1 MEIDKEKICKE
12 YTESKIGVE
21 ALAAKYHVGKL
32 KIKGILAEAGISIK
46 KRGAQLNNNEYKI
59 NDWRI
64 EKYLPVDGFHY
75 IAVDRDSGFVSN
87 DWNNYAGK
95 LTSYIKKTYLV
106 GIPSLYDRR
115 IYYMK
120 TGNYWWE
127 QWFDIKLEENPKTKK
142 CPYCGWETIDIE
154 NKSGVFEQHLKEV
167 HHITKLEYLKEYPND
182 INYFK
187 LKVYER
193 KLLESDIVEINKDV
207 KFTGDGNRASKW
219 ETVVE
224 KMKKAHPDENLE
236 YPDQEYKG
244 VHSKI
249 RIIDHDLKPD
259 GSEYGEYIQEVNA
272 HLRGQSYPGK
282 KKTIKF
288 ENKLNELTNTTI
300 EKFKK
305 IHGDKYDYS
314 KTVYNG
320 YKTNCI
326 ITCKEHGDFE
336 MTPDNH
342 LHGHGCPYCG
352 NVHKYTTEEW
362 VEKARSIY
370 SDSYDYSN
378 VKYVS
383 AKTPVE
389 IICKKHGSFFIIP
402 GKHISGQECPKCFGG
417 SSKSEEEIY
426 IYINNLIRKEFEIE
440 CNVKNIIP
448 NRELD
453 IYIPKLNVA
462 IEYNG
467 LYWHSEENG
476 KNKNYHLNKLNLCNS
491 LGIKLIQIFEDEYIN
506 HKNIVLTKIS
516 HIIGIRNG
524 GIKVGARECYIKP
537 IGKHEAKEFLD
548 ENHIQGGSNS
558 TLYYGAFMKGGDN
571 LVGVM
576 SFRLNDPDNM
586 LWELTRF
593 ATDNK
598 YIVSGLG
605 SKMFSYFKKNNI
617 WKEVKS
623 FADRRWTVDIDN
635 NLYTKIGF
643 KLDEIEKPDYR
654 YVVGNERKH
663 KFLFR
668 KKMLNKKYGLPL
680 TMTEKEMCNQLGFYR
695 IWDCGL
701 IKYVYKNPN
710 YKEER

>member
-1 MEIDKEKICKE
+1 MKKVTQEDWIKICKE
-12 YTESKIGVE
+12 VHNNKYDYSLVKYTNARDKVDVICHEKDEWG
-21 ALAAKYHVGKL
+21 
-32 KIKGILAEAGISIK
+32 
-46 KRGAQLNNNEYKI
+46 NE
-59 NDWRI
+59 
-64 EKYLPVDGFHY
+64 H
-75 IAVDRDSGFVSN
+75 
-87 DWNNYAGK
+87 
-95 LTSYIKKTYLV
+95 
-106 GIPSLYDRR
+106 
-115 IYYMK
+115 
-120 TGNYWWE
+120 
-127 QWFDIKLEENPKTKK
+127 
-142 CPYCGWETIDIE
+142 
-154 NKSGVFEQHLKEV
+154 GVFSIRACNHSSGTGCPKCGKRYQMSKEEFV
-167 HHITKLEYLKEYPND
+167 
-182 INYFK
+182 
-187 LKVYER
+187 R
-193 KLLESDIVEINKDV
+193 KA
-207 KFTGDGNRASKW
+207 R
-219 ETVVE
+219 
-224 KMKKAHPDENLE
+224 
-236 YPDQEYKG
+236 QE
-244 VHSKI
+244 
-249 RIIDHDLKPD
+249 
-259 GSEYGEYIQEVNA
+259 
-272 HLRGQSYPGK
+272 
-282 KKTIKF
+282 
-288 ENKLNELTNTTI
+288 
-300 EKFKK
+300 
-305 IHGDKYDYS
+305 HGDKYDYS
-314 KTVYNG
+314 KVDYRKSTDKV
-320 YKTNCI
+320 CI
-326 ITCKEHGDFE
+326 ICPEHGEFWQIASLHIYGSGCPECAKKLSANKRKLTTEKFIEKAKKIHCNKYDYSKTDYINNSTKVCIICPEHGVFWQIAGNHLNGE
-336 MTPDNH
+336 GCPECKRVILSKNQLMSKTAFIKKARKVHGNLYDYSKVDYIGYQKPVEIICGKHGGFKQTPDNH
-342 LHGHGCPYCG
+342 LHG
-352 NVHKYTTEEW
+352 
-362 VEKARSIY
+362 
-370 SDSYDYSN
+370 
-378 VKYVS
+378 
-383 AKTPVE
+383 
-389 IICKKHGSFFIIP
+389 
-402 GKHISGQECPKCFGG
+402 SGCPKCGAML
-417 SSKSEEEIY
+417 SKNEREIIEY
-426 IYINNLIRKEFEIE
+426 IKSYNIRVIEHDKEQL
-440 CNVKNIIP
+440 NGL
-448 NRELD
+448 ELD
-453 IYIPKLNVA
+453 LYLPDYKIA

-467 LYWHSEENG
+467 IYWHNEYKG
-476 KNKNYHLNKLNLCNS
+476 KDSNYHLNKLNLCNS

>member
-1 MEIDKEKICKE
+1 MKRLTVKEWI
-12 YTESKIGVE
+12 ESC
-21 ALAAKYHVGKL
+21 
-32 KIKGILAEAGISIK
+32 
-46 KRGAQLNNNEYKI
+46 R
-59 NDWRI
+59 
-64 EKYLPVDGFHY
+64 
-75 IAVDRDSGFVSN
+75 
-87 DWNNYAGK
+87 
-95 LTSYIKKTYLV
+95 
-106 GIPSLYDRR
+106 
-115 IYYMK
+115 
-120 TGNYWWE
+120 
-127 QWFDIKLEENPKTKK
+127 
-142 CPYCGWETIDIE
+142 
-154 NKSGVFEQHLKEV
+154 
-167 HHITKLEYLKEYPND
+167 
-182 INYFK
+182 
-187 LKVYER
+187 
-193 KLLESDIVEINKDV
+193 
-207 KFTGDGNRASKW
+207 
-219 ETVVE
+219 
-224 KMKKAHPDENLE
+224 
-236 YPDQEYKG
+236 
-244 VHSKI
+244 
-249 RIIDHDLKPD
+249 
-259 GSEYGEYIQEVNA
+259 
-272 HLRGQSYPGK
+272 
-282 KKTIKF
+282 
-288 ENKLNELTNTTI
+288 
-300 EKFKK
+300 K

-314 KTVYNG
+314 LVKY
-320 YKTNCI
+320 TNARDKVDVICHE
-326 ITCKEHGDFE
+326 KDEWGNEHGVFSIRAC
-336 MTPDNH
+336 NH
-342 LHGHGCPYCG
+342 SSGTGCPICG
-352 NVHKYTTEEW
+352 KRYQMSKDEFVRKAKQVHGDK
-362 VEKARSIY
+362 
-370 SDSYDYSN
+370 YDYSDTVYEKSTKKVEIRCPEHGIFSQVAASHLSGAGCPKCN
-378 VKYVS
+378 HGVKYTKETFIERAKEVHGDYYDYS
-383 AKTPVE
+383 KVVYSGAKTPVE
-389 IICKKHGSFFIIP
+389 IICPRHGSFLQTP
-402 GKHISGQECPKCFGG
+402 DAHNRGCGCSLCK
-417 SSKSEEEIY
+417 SSKLEDIVSNRLKKDFIH
-426 IYINNLIRKEFEIE
+426 FEYNSKILELGNQTVDFYLPTKKIIIE
-440 CNVKNIIP
+440 CQGEQHYNPIKFNITEDDETT
-448 NRELD
+448 NNKLKERKQLD
-453 IYIPKLNVA
+453 KEKFNKSKKIGLEIIYFTIPKYFNKKTTNIKSGFYKDKHVFTDINELMTY
-462 IEYNG
+462 IENTQDNFVNNTLCYSEINSNFNNIFLYNG
-467 LYWHSEENG
+467 NELKY
-476 KNKNYHLNKLNLCNS
+476 KNYVIKVIQFNS
-491 LGIKLIQIFEDEYIN
+491 PNPRIANEYRIAITKRKYTPIIVFEDEYIN
-506 HKNIVLTKIS
+506 HKNIVLSKIS